1 MSGSPPL
8 PGLPRFDRAKADTGL
23 QALGLYLQFLGEE
36 KEYDFLMGVSGNA
49 FKLYW
54 NPMPLWCPSVTRVS
68 SEDPFVRVA
77 DALGY
82 ETHRQ
87 LNADLPTAVEQI
99 RRVLEA
105 GRPVLTCNL
114 FGESEWSLIVGL
126 RGEIEYRP
134 GDEPD
139 EPDYPVVTLEVRSPF
154 DPGDDYRVVETPAWN
169 GYLLGPLEGGHWG
182 RMPLFWLGDKREPPP
197 REEVLRAALAR
208 AARLAQERQ
217 YERYAAGLRA
227 YEMWAEMLAA
237 DEEFEGLDRAEM
249 QRRAFEN
256 GYLFYVL
263 IDARRAASRFLSGAL
278 RYVPENKERL
288 LKDAAAQYA
297 ACAGSLEDAYRLLPF
312 PRDAPLQE
320 AYDIGVKR
328 LSDPANRHR
337 AADLLLAARDQE
349 EWAADLL
356 RRAVS

>member
-1 MSGSPPL
+1 MSGSQLL
-8 PGLPRFDRAKADTGL
+8 PGLPRFDRTKADTGL

-36 KEYDFLMGVSGNA
+36 VGYDFMMGVSGNA

-54 NPMPLWCPSVTRVS
+54 NPLPLWCPSVTRVS
-68 SEDPFVRVA
+68 SEDPFGRVCE
-77 DALGY
+77 ALGY

-87 LNADLPTAVEQI
+87 LNADLPMAVEQI
-99 RRVLEA
+99 RQVLEA

-114 FGESEWSLIVGL
+114 FGESEWSLLVGL
-126 RGEIEYRP
+126 RSGIEYRP
-134 GDEPD
+134 AADPE
-139 EPDYPVVTLEVRSPF
+139 EPDYPVVTLEVRSPL
-154 DPGDDYRVVETPAWN
+154 DQSDEYRVVETPAWN

-182 RMPLFWLGDKREPPP
+182 RMPLFWLGDKRDPPP

-208 AARLAQERQ
+208 AARLAQERE

-227 YEMWAEMLAA
+227 YEMWAEMLAD

-263 IDARRAASRFLSGAL
+263 IDARRAAARFLGGAW
-278 RYVPENKERL
+278 RYVPENRERL

-297 ACAGSLEDAYRLLPF
+297 ACAGSLEDAYRVLPF
-312 PRDAPLQE
+312 PRDAPPRE
-320 AYDIGVKR
+320 AYDIGVKK
-328 LSDPANRHR
+328 LSDPANRRR
-337 AADLLLAARDQE
+337 AAALLLVARDQE